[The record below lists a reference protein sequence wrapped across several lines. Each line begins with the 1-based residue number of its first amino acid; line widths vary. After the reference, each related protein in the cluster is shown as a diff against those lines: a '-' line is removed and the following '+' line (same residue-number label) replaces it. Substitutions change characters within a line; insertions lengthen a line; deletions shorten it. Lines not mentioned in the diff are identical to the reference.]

1 MALWQRKGIQEV
13 DRCHADLRVRLWE
26 AQTMKVTV
34 ELSDQEMAEVL
45 ELTGERKKGPAI
57 RRLMEEALQQRR
69 RAQIAQKFLSGEW
82 GVELDTYEA
91 DQERER
97 LRAQGIAP

>member
-1 MALWQRKGIQEV
+1 
-13 DRCHADLRVRLWE
+13 
-26 AQTMKVTV
+26 
-34 ELSDQEMAEVL
+34 MAEILV
-45 ELTGERKKGPAI
+45 LTGERKKGPAI

-69 RAQIAQKFLSGEW
+69 RAQITQRFLSGEW

-97 LRAQGIAP
+97 ARAQEISP